1 MPALKA
7 SLASKAISER
17 ETMQDRTSVTTAQ
30 VRAVCALPSD
40 HPDDVVR
47 FLVSSH
53 QAGHGCVLAILTD
66 IVEGASRPL
75 GTLMAIRDDGY
86 YVGMVSGGCIE
97 ASVVSEACHAMA
109 QGRDRFCRYGKGS
122 PWFDIVLPCRGGIGL
137 HLHVIRDPS
146 VLTGFLELR
155 ASRRTVL
162 LHYDSASETLN
173 TEKGNTPVGWQG
185 SRFTAR
191 FFPDPQILL
200 FGEGLER
207 HFLTSLAAAAGLTL
221 IRGDLALVTEH
232 AQDSETAL
240 VLLHHDLD
248 RELPILQAALQTSA
262 FFIGCLGSRKT
273 QARRLAV
280 LRQAGHDKAAL
291 ERIRGPIG
299 LFGPSR
305 EARSLAVSVL
315 AELFA
320 LIEARRAEQTP

>member
-1 MPALKA
+1 MHN
-7 SLASKAISER
+7 
-17 ETMQDRTSVTTAQ
+17 RTRVTTAPI
-30 VRAVCALPSD
+30 RAVCALPSD

-53 QAGHGCVLAILTD
+53 QAGHGCVLALLTD

-75 GTLMAIRDDGY
+75 GTLMAIRDDGH
-86 YVGMVSGGCIE
+86 YVGMVSGGCVE
-97 ASVVSEACHAMA
+97 ASVVSEACLAMA
-109 QGRDRFCRYGKGS
+109 EGHDRICRYGKGS

-137 HLHVIRDPS
+137 HLHVIRDS
-146 VLTGFLELR
+146 IALTGFLELR

-162 LHYDSASETLN
+162 LHYDSANETLN
-173 TEKGNTPVGWQG
+173 IEKGDALVGWQG

-200 FGEGLER
+200 FGEGLES
-207 HFLTSLAAAAGLTL
+207 HFLTALAAAAGLTL
-221 IRGDLALVTEH
+221 MRGDLSSVAEY
-232 AQDSETAL
+232 AQDCETAL
-240 VLLHHDLD
+240 VLLHHDLE
-248 RELPILQAALQTSA
+248 RELPILQAALQTRA

-273 QARRLAV
+273 QARRLAA
-280 LRQAGHDKAAL
+280 LRQAGYDAAAL

-320 LIEARRAEQTP
+320 LTEARRAEQTP

>member
-1 MPALKA
+1 MPKA
-7 SLASKAISER
+7 SLAVTAIAER
-17 ETMQDRTSVTTAQ
+17 ETMHDRTRVTTAPI
-30 VRAVCALPSD
+30 RAVCALPSD
-40 HPDDVVR
+40 HPNDVVH

-53 QAGHGCVLAILTD
+53 QAGHGCVLALLTD

-75 GTLMAIRDDGY
+75 GTLMAIRDDGH
-86 YVGMVSGGCIE
+86 YVGMVSGGCVE
-97 ASVVSEACHAMA
+97 ASVVSEACLAMA
-109 QGRDRFCRYGKGS
+109 EGHDRICRYGKGS

-137 HLHVIRDPS
+137 HLHVIRDS
-146 VLTGFLELR
+146 IALTGFLELR
-155 ASRRTVL
+155 ASRRTAL
-162 LHYDSASETLN
+162 LHYDSESETLK
-173 TEKGNTPVGWQG
+173 TEKGDTLVGWQG

-200 FGEGLER
+200 FGEGLES
-207 HFLTSLAAAAGLTL
+207 HFLTALAAAAGLTL
-221 IRGDLALVTEH
+221 MRGDLSSVAEY
-232 AQDSETAL
+232 AQDCETAL

-248 RELPILQAALQTSA
+248 RELPILQAALQTKA

-273 QARRLAV
+273 QARRLAA
-280 LRQAGHDKAAL
+280 LRQAGHDAAAL